1 MLSEIPWAGYASGV
15 RAMRPEGVSVTQQQ
29 DESEERFSVLEVF
42 GMKLEVSNPRLAE
55 LLTLDAGQ
63 ALTTDVR
70 ELAGDRRVMAEAAP
84 EAILTG
90 PTPKSEHDER
100 VRHEFRAHVDSL
112 GTRLGFEVDS
122 DGTWSSMTGVD
133 IVTRTVERP
142 LTLAAAVHFVTE
154 VASAA
159 SASDAH
165 AVLFV
170 VEGQQNADVFKVA
183 IRQRRLHDLMRTTS
197 LASLAE
203 VAELVEGG
211 VLDHKR
217 AVLLLAPVANIDV
230 GEMLAVLHAGGG
242 ESV

>member
-1 MLSEIPWAGYASGV
+1 M
-15 RAMRPEGVSVTQQQ
+15 TQQQ

-55 LLTLDAGQ
+55 LLTLDAGE

-70 ELAGDRRVMAEAAP
+70 ELASDRRVMAEAAP
-84 EAILTG
+84 EAILAG

-100 VRHEFRAHVDSL
+100 IRREFRAHVDSL
-112 GTRLGFEVDS
+112 GARLGFEVDS

-203 VAELVEGG
+203 VADLVERGI
-211 VLDHKR
+211 LDHQR

-242 ESV
+242 EIV